1 MNNLNR
7 LKGENSKTEEILPQE
22 DFIKF
27 YKNLNSRD
35 KDHNSVQKQIIEE
48 FVSLK
53 NNFNM
58 SEVIGDLNNEIS
70 TDEIIE
76 AIRSIRNGKTASTDL
91 ISNEMLKNAVPILIK
106 PLQKLFNLIFKNET
120 YYIKRGTNLTQG
132 TIEVFLLVPIKENF
146 LIKLS
151 INVC

>member
-1 MNNLNR
+1 VNNYEKLVNKYPQNTEYRHKFYSFRSKFRRLCKFEEKKYKEKKCSELSNISNQNPKAFWDILNNLNR
-7 LKGENSKTEEILPQE
+7 LKGENSKTEEILPHE

-58 SEVIGDLNNEIS
+58 SEVIGDLINEIS
-70 TDEIIE
+70 TNEIKKLLDQFVMVKL
-76 AIRSIRNGKTASTDL
+76 R
-91 ISNEMLKNAVPILIK
+91 
-106 PLQKLFNLIFKNET
+106 LQI
-120 YYIKRGTNLTQG
+120 
-132 TIEVFLLVPIKENF
+132 
-146 LIKLS
+146 
-151 INVC
+151 

>member
-1 MNNLNR
+1 MKNYEKLVNKYPQNTEYRHKFYSFRSKFRRLCKFEEKKYKEKICSELSNISNTNPKAFWDILNNHNR

-70 TDEIIE
+70 TDEI
-76 AIRSIRNGKTASTDL
+76 K
-91 ISNEMLKNAVPILIK
+91 K
-106 PLQKLFNLIFKNET
+106 PLDQFVMVKLRLQI
-120 YYIKRGTNLTQG
+120 
-132 TIEVFLLVPIKENF
+132 
-146 LIKLS
+146 
-151 INVC
+151 

>member
-1 MNNLNR
+1 MKNLNG
-7 LKGENSKTEEILPQE
+7 LKGENSTTEEILPQE

-35 KDHNSVQKQIIEE
+35 KDHNSVQRQIIEE

-70 TDEIIE
+70 IDEIIE
-76 AIRSIRNGKTASTDL
+76 DIRSIRNGKTASTDL

-106 PLQKLFNLIFKNET
+106 PLQS
-120 YYIKRGTNLTQG
+120 YIQKWDFPKDL
-132 TIEVFLLVPIKENF
+132 E
-146 LIKLS
+146 
-151 INVC
+151 

>member
-1 MNNLNR
+1 MTTVLSESVKLDCKNTSNLC
-7 LKGENSKTEEILPQE
+7 LLSKEILPHE

-58 SEVIGDLNNEIS
+58 SEVIGDLIHFFSLYFFSSNLHRRLNL
-70 TDEIIE
+70 
-76 AIRSIRNGKTASTDL
+76 DL
-91 ISNEMLKNAVPILIK
+91 
-106 PLQKLFNLIFKNET
+106 
-120 YYIKRGTNLTQG
+120 
-132 TIEVFLLVPIKENF
+132 KE
-146 LIKLS
+146 
-151 INVC
+151 

>member
-7 LKGENSKTEEILPQE
+7 LKGENSETEEILPQE

-27 YKNLNSRD
+27 YQNLNSRD

-53 NNFNM
+53 NNFSM

-76 AIRSIRNGKTASTDL
+76 AIRSIRNGKIASTDL
-91 ISNEMLKNAVPILIK
+91 ISNEMLKKCSLNFNK
-106 PLQKLFNLIFKNET
+106 TTSKTLQS
-120 YYIKRGTNLTQG
+120 YIQKWDFSQRSGMRA
-132 TIEVFLLVPIKENF
+132 
-146 LIKLS
+146 S
-151 INVC
+151 

>member
-1 MNNLNR
+1 LKNLNG
-7 LKGENSKTEEILPQE
+7 LKGENSTTEEILPQE

-35 KDHNSVQKQIIEE
+35 KDHNSVQRQIIEE

-70 TDEIIE
+70 IDEIIE
-76 AIRSIRNGKTASTDL
+76 DG
-91 ISNEMLKNAVPILIK
+91 SNLSP
-106 PLQKLFNLIFKNET
+106 
-120 YYIKRGTNLTQG
+120 
-132 TIEVFLLVPIKENF
+132 FLCNRTK
-146 LIKLS
+146 KLS
-151 INVC
+151 FQIFGKVPFLNIRLKWFY

>member
-1 MNNLNR
+1 
-7 LKGENSKTEEILPQE
+7 LPHE

-70 TDEIIE
+70 TDEI
-76 AIRSIRNGKTASTDL
+76 K
-91 ISNEMLKNAVPILIK
+91 K
-106 PLQKLFNLIFKNET
+106 PLDQFVMVKLHLQI
-120 YYIKRGTNLTQG
+120 
-132 TIEVFLLVPIKENF
+132 
-146 LIKLS
+146 
-151 INVC
+151 